1 MNNLLKVWKICILNF
16 RKWMVSPRVYVV
28 MALIMVFTNMVVSPV
43 VDLAKSVNESV
54 SPWLMPFI
62 MSDDYMIIILFIC
75 AVVLFCD
82 APFIDEQQPYV
93 IIRSNKKCWAAGQIL
108 YIILSGLIFSVFI
121 FICVCVNLIG
131 VINFSYDWG
140 KIIGTLTQTNAG
152 AQFNS
157 YISFDYSIM
166 VNYSGIQSTVVTIL
180 LVWAVS
186 VFLGLLM
193 FLINTYLNN
202 VIGPVVAFVLVLAQ
216 YFLPIIRVDVLYYFS
231 PVSWVNLKNIDIK
244 GISIYPSFEYISIA
258 LCICIITM
266 IILIVFSYKKCEIK
280 TRVQI

>member
-1 MNNLLKVWKICILNF
+1 
-16 RKWMVSPRVYVV
+16 
-28 MALIMVFTNMVVSPV
+28 MALILVFTNMVVSPIV
-43 VDLAKSVNESV
+43 NLAQSVNESV
-54 SPWLMPFI
+54 NPWIMPFI

-93 IIRSNKKCWAAGQIL
+93 IIRSDKICWALGQIL
-108 YIILSGLIFSVFI
+108 YVVLSGLIFAVFI
-121 FICVCVNLIG
+121 FISVCINLIG
-131 VINFSYDWG
+131 VINFSSDWG
-140 KIIGTLTQTNAG
+140 KIIGTLAQTNAG
-152 AQFNS
+152 TQFNS

-166 VNYSGIQSTVVTIL
+166 VNYSSIEATFITIL

-193 FLINTYLNN
+193 FLINTHLNN
-202 VIGPVVAFVLVLAQ
+202 IIGPVVAFVLVLAQ

-244 GISIYPSFEYISIA
+244 GISIYPNFEYISTA
-258 LCICIITM
+258 LCIGIITL

-280 TRVQI
+280 TRVEI